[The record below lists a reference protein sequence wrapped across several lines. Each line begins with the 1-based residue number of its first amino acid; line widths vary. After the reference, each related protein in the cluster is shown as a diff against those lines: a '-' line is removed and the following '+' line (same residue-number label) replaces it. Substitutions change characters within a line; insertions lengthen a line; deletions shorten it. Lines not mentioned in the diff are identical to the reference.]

1 MAGESS
7 SSTKERM
14 SEQFTTLTWVL
25 IPVAVGINVVGG
37 ALTNTLRIPLFLDM
51 IGTILLAILAGPLVA
66 VVGGILTNV
75 VLTVVRSPTMLP
87 FAATSAAIGLVA
99 GYLAMRGWFR
109 IRGGRDYLKLAGVA
123 IAVSATSVLVSWP
136 ILVYLFGG
144 ITGTAPDLVVAAFLA
159 AGFDTSLAV
168 LGSQLVMEPI
178 DKGASVV
185 IAYVIATSVP
195 ERYRP
200 SFGQRALSTRSR
212 ER

>member
-1 MAGESS
+1 MAEGSATLRDRLS
-7 SSTKERM
+7 AR
-14 SEQFTTLTWVL
+14 FTTLAWVL

-37 ALTNTLRIPLFLDM
+37 ALTNVLRIPLFLDV
-51 IGTILLAILAGPLVA
+51 IGTLLLAILAGPLVA
-66 VVGGILTNV
+66 AVGGILTNV

-109 IRGGRDYLKLAGVA
+109 MNRSRDYSKLAGVA
-123 IAVSATSVLVSWP
+123 VAVAATSVLVSWP

-144 ITGTAPDLVVAAFLA
+144 ITGTAPDLIVGAFLA
-159 AGFDTSLAV
+159 AGFNTELAV
-168 LGSQLVMEPI
+168 LGSQLVMEPV
-178 DKGASVV
+178 DKVASVV

-200 SFGQRALSTRSR
+200 SFGQRALSSDR
-212 ER
+212 